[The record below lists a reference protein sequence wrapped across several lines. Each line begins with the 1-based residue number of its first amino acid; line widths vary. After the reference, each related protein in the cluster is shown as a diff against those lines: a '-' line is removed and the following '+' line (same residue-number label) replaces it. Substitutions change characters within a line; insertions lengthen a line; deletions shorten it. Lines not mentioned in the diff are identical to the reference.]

1 MKSWRSKN
9 QILKNI
15 ELAILSA
22 RERKEQFI
30 YYCLED
36 VFQTGEFK
44 FVCPFLS
51 REGLNRWVYLNHVGK
66 LYLCIGWKNL

>member
-1 MKSWRSKN
+1 MKSWRSKD

-22 RERKEQFI
+22 KERKEQFI

-36 VFQTGEFK
+36 VFQTEEFK
-44 FVCPFLS
+44 FVCPFLD
-51 REGLNRWVYLNHVGK
+51 RKGFNNLLYRDTVGN
-66 LYLCIGWKNL
+66 LYLYISWKSL